1 MATKLDRPLKREI
14 VVGEIAYMLTIDPTG
29 LKLTVKGKRNGQEY
43 LWADLVSGQA
53 SAVTRDAAAAG

>member
-43 LWADLVSGQA
+43 LWADLVNGQA
-53 SAVTRDAAAAG
+53 SAVTRDAASAE